1 MEIKM
6 KKISIMVPCYN
17 EESVLESFYNE
28 ISKVASEMK
37 NVKFEFLFIDDGSKD
52 ETLNIIKKFKSFDSR
67 VSYISFSKNFGKEA
81 AMNTGFYLYPVA
93 GWASTICV
101 IIFIGGIQLFCLGIM
116 GQYIAKTYMETK
128 KRPHFIIA
136 ESNRNDIKHIG

>member
-1 MEIKM
+1 MEC
-6 KKISIMVPCYN
+6 ISTVVPCYN

-67 VSYISFSKNFGKEA
+67 
-81 AMNTGFYLYPVA
+81 GFIY
-93 GWASTICV
+93 
-101 IIFIGGIQLFCLGIM
+101 IIF
-116 GQYIAKTYMETK
+116 K
-128 KRPHFIIA
+128 KFWQR
-136 ESNRNDIKHIG
+136 SSYLCRVRKCSR